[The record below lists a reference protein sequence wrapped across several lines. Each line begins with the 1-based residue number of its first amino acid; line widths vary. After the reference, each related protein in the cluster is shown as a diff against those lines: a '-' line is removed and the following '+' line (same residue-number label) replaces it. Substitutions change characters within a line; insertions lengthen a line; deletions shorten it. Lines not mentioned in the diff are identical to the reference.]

1 MPLPL
6 AAIGAG
12 AQLAGSAYNMYQGYM
27 QRRAGEK
34 MLKNLVRPT
43 YQTPQEV
50 NDAVNLSR
58 VQSINSRLPGEAEAV
73 NRLGGSTSQAI
84 ALAKATGRSP
94 AEIAAII
101 SSSNNNQNDALVDL
115 GIAGSQ
121 RQQQD
126 IGNYQ
131 QSLNLLGEY
140 KDKEFAYN
148 KWMPYIADRQYAEN
162 LIGAGA
168 QNMNS
173 AFGDITSGVATL
185 GTSGVGS
192 GGDDLSSLLNMM
204 RNKNTSPKWD
214 GYKLNSTPPSGS
226 IATGGSGY
234 DVNYGLKLRR

>member
-1 MPLPL
+1 MAIPLM
-6 AAIGAG
+6 AIGAG

-27 QRRAGEK
+27 QRRAGQK
-34 MLKNLVRPT
+34 LLNSLVRPT
-43 YQTPQEV
+43 YETPQEV

-58 VQSINSRLPGEAEAV
+58 IQSINSRLPGEAEAV

-101 SSSNNNQNDALVDL
+101 GSSNKNQNDALIDL

-126 IGNYQ
+126 IANYQ
-131 QSLNLLGEY
+131 QMLNLLGEY

-168 QNMNS
+168 QNMNA
-173 AFGDITSGVATL
+173 AFGDLTSGVATL
-185 GTSGVGS
+185 GSAGVGEGS
-192 GGDDLSSLLNMM
+192 GDLSTMLNMM
-204 RNKNTSPKWD
+204 RAK
-214 GYKLNSTPPSGS
+214 NSTPQASTYRFNSATPRGS
-226 IATGGSGY
+226 VATGGSGY
-234 DVNYGLKLRR
+234 DLNYGLKLIQ